1 MKKLILLLTIVF
13 FSSCSLFYNTSKYTT
28 DDRKKLTTKKSIR
41 LANKAIN
48 SIDYI
53 QAKAK
58 VSFRDNN
65 KIKSNTITLRI
76 DSDDK
81 LWINSSLGAAR
92 VLIDT
97 DSIRFYNKIEKNYFV
112 SDYAYINSKLGFD
125 VNFSIL
131 QDLIL
136 GILINEFKPS
146 DFLVVSDKNYV
157 FIDDNFV
164 FNSKTVKYSV
174 FIDPYTSAVKKQIF
188 TIQDNLFEVLYNDHT
203 KVNGQLIPTKIQFL
217 NNGTES
223 LLIDFKSV
231 SSLEKINI
239 PFRIPSN
246 YKRIK
251 L

>member
-1 MKKLILLLTIVF
+1 MKKLILLLSIVF
-13 FSSCSLFYNTSKYTT
+13 FSSCSLFYKASKYTAE
-28 DDRKKLTTKKSIR
+28 DRKKLTTKKSIR
-41 LANKAIN
+41 IANKVIN

-65 KIKSNTITLRI
+65 KIKSNTVNVRI

-81 LWINSSLGAAR
+81 LWINASLGAAR

-125 VNFSIL
+125 VNFSTL

-136 GILINEFKPS
+136 GVLINEFKPS
-146 DFLVVSDKNYV
+146 DFLTVSDNNYV
-157 FIDDNFV
+157 FTDDNFV

-174 FIDPYTSAVKKQIF
+174 FIDPYTSAVKKQTFIF
-188 TIQDNLFEVLYNDHT
+188 QNNLFEVLYNDHT
-203 KVNGQLIPTKIQFL
+203 IVNGQLIPTKIQFL

-223 LLIDFKSV
+223 LLIDFKSI

>member
-1 MKKLILLLTIVF
+1 MKKLILLLTIIF

-146 DFLVVSDKNYV
+146 DFLIVSDKNYV

-174 FIDPYTSAVKKQIF
+174 FIDSYTSAVKKQIF
-188 TIQDNLFEVLYNDHT
+188 TFQDNIFEVLYNDHT